1 MDAIMDSL
9 IGKKAP
15 NLRIGEWVQGVPT
28 NIDKEKSKV
37 VVVEVF
43 QVNCPG
49 CFLYG
54 IPEAIGVYNN
64 TDKSEVKVLGIAT
77 AFEDYD
83 KNTLDNLRLLLTKGE
98 VIGETLRALRM
109 HGRVENGNI
118 LPYTIPHPVA
128 MDVLIGT
135 SSKVK
140 EKQVL
145 DFLEEN
151 VSGYQTYSKQ
161 DKLMLFERAK
171 QYLGSKEFSAL
182 TFEEYNLK
190 GTPSTILIDRK
201 GLVRDISFGADGGL
215 QSKVNLLL
223 KE

>member
-1 MDAIMDSL
+1 LDSL
-9 IGKKAP
+9 IRKKAP
-15 NLRIGEWVQGVPT
+15 NLKIGEWVQGVPT
-28 NIDKEKSKV
+28 NIDKEQGKV
-37 VVVEVF
+37 IVVEVF

-83 KNTLDNLRLLLTKGE
+83 KNNLDNLKLLVTKGE

-109 HGRVENGNI
+109 YGRVENGNK
-118 LPYTIPHPVA
+118 LPYSIPHPVA
-128 MDVLIGT
+128 MDSLIKR
-135 SSKVK
+135 SDDIQES
-140 EKQVL
+140 QVL
-145 DFLEEN
+145 EFLEEN
-151 VSGYQTYSKQ
+151 VSGYQAYNEQ

-171 QYLGSKEFSAL
+171 HYLGSKEFSAL
-182 TFEEYNLK
+182 TFEEYKLK

-201 GLVRDISFGADGGL
+201 GLVRDIAFGADGGL
-215 QSKVNLLL
+215 KSKVDLLL

>member
-1 MDAIMDSL
+1 MDTL
-9 IGKKAP
+9 IKKKAP
-15 NLRIGEWVQGVPT
+15 NLKIGEWVQGVPT
-28 NIDKEKSKV
+28 NIDKEQGKV
-37 VVVEVF
+37 IVVEVF

-83 KNTLDNLRLLLTKGE
+83 KNNLDNLKLLVTKGE
-98 VIGETLRALRM
+98 IIGETLRALRM
-109 HGRVENGNI
+109 YGRVENGNK
-118 LPYTIPHPVA
+118 LPYSIPHPVA
-128 MDVLIGT
+128 MDSLIKRSGNVQE
-135 SSKVK
+135 S
-140 EKQVL
+140 QVL
-145 DFLEEN
+145 EFLEEN
-151 VSGYQTYSKQ
+151 VSGYQAYSEQ

-171 QYLGSKEFSAL
+171 HYLGSKEFSAL
-182 TFEEYNLK
+182 TFEEYKLK

-201 GLVRDISFGADGGL
+201 GLVRDIAFGADGGL
-215 QSKVNLLL
+215 KSKVDLLL

>member
-1 MDAIMDSL
+1 MDSL
-9 IGKKAP
+9 IRKKAP
-15 NLRIGEWVQGVPT
+15 NLKIGDWVQGVPT
-28 NIDKEKSKV
+28 NIDKEQGKV
-37 VVVEVF
+37 IVVEVF

-83 KNTLDNLRLLLTKGE
+83 KNNLDNLKLLVTKGE

-109 HGRVENGNI
+109 YGRVENGNK
-118 LPYTIPHPVA
+118 LPYSIPHPVA
-128 MDVLIGT
+128 MDSLIKRSGDVQE
-135 SSKVK
+135 S
-140 EKQVL
+140 QVL
-145 DFLEEN
+145 EFLEEN
-151 VSGYQTYSKQ
+151 VSGYQAYSEQ

-171 QYLGSKEFSAL
+171 HYLGSKEFSAL
-182 TFEEYNLK
+182 TFEEYKLK

-201 GLVRDISFGADGGL
+201 GLVRDIAFGADGGL
-215 QSKVNLLL
+215 KSKVDLLL

>member
-1 MDAIMDSL
+1 
-9 IGKKAP
+9 
-15 NLRIGEWVQGVPT
+15 VQGVPT
-28 NIDKEKSKV
+28 NIDKEQGKV
-37 VVVEVF
+37 IVVEVF

-83 KNTLDNLRLLLTKGE
+83 KNNLDNLKLLVTKGE

-109 HGRVENGNI
+109 YGRVENGNK
-118 LPYTIPHPVA
+118 LPYSIPHPVA
-128 MDVLIGT
+128 MDSLIKRSGDIQE
-135 SSKVK
+135 S
-140 EKQVL
+140 QVL
-145 DFLEEN
+145 EFLEEN
-151 VSGYQTYSKQ
+151 VTGYQAYNEQ

-171 QYLGSKEFSAL
+171 HYLGSKEFSAL
-182 TFEEYNLK
+182 TFEEYKLK

-201 GLVRDISFGADGGL
+201 GLVRDIAFGADGGL
-215 QSKVNLLL
+215 KSKVDLLL

>member
-1 MDAIMDSL
+1 LDSL
-9 IGKKAP
+9 IGKRAP
-15 NLRIGEWVQGVPT
+15 NLKIGEWVQGVPT

-49 CFLYG
+49 CFLHG
-54 IPEAIGVYNN
+54 IPEVIGVYNN

-109 HGRVENGNI
+109 YGKVENENK
-118 LPYTIPHPVA
+118 LPYSIPHSVA
-128 MDVLIGT
+128 MDALIRT
-135 SSKVK
+135 SGKVQ

-161 DKLMLFERAK
+161 DKLVLFERAK
-171 QYLGSKEFSAL
+171 QYLGSKEYSAL
-182 TFEEYNLK
+182 TFEEYKLK

>member
-1 MDAIMDSL
+1 MDAILDSL
-9 IGKKAP
+9 IGKRAP
-15 NLRIGEWVQGVPT
+15 NLKIGEWVQGVPT
-28 NIDKEKSKV
+28 NIDKEKGKV

-49 CFLYG
+49 CFLHG
-54 IPEAIGVYNN
+54 IPEVIGVYNN

-109 HGRVENGNI
+109 YGKVENENK
-118 LPYTIPHPVA
+118 LPYSIPHSVA
-128 MDVLIGT
+128 MDALIRT
-135 SSKVK
+135 SGKVQ

-161 DKLMLFERAK
+161 DKLVLFERAK
-171 QYLGSKEFSAL
+171 QYLGSKEYSAL
-182 TFEEYNLK
+182 TFEEYKLK

>member
-1 MDAIMDSL
+1 MDAILDSL
-9 IGKKAP
+9 IGKRAP
-15 NLRIGEWVQGVPT
+15 NLKIGEWVQGVPT
-28 NIDKEKSKV
+28 NIDEEKSKV

-49 CFLYG
+49 CFLHG
-54 IPEAIGVYNN
+54 IPEVIGVYNN

-109 HGRVENGNI
+109 YGKVENENK
-118 LPYTIPHPVA
+118 LPYSIPHSVA
-128 MDVLIGT
+128 MDALIRT
-135 SSKVK
+135 SGKVQ

-171 QYLGSKEFSAL
+171 QYLGSKEYSAL
-182 TFEEYNLK
+182 TFEEYKLK

>member
-1 MDAIMDSL
+1 MDSL
-9 IGKKAP
+9 IRKKAP
-15 NLRIGEWVQGVPT
+15 NLKIDEWVQGVPT
-28 NIDKEKSKV
+28 NIDKEQGKV
-37 VVVEVF
+37 IVVEVF

-83 KNTLDNLRLLLTKGE
+83 KNNLDNLKLLVTKGE

-109 HGRVENGNI
+109 YGRVENGNK
-118 LPYTIPHPVA
+118 LPYSIPHPVA
-128 MDVLIGT
+128 MDSLIKRSGDIQE
-135 SSKVK
+135 S
-140 EKQVL
+140 QVL
-145 DFLEEN
+145 EFLEEN
-151 VSGYQTYSKQ
+151 VSGYQAYSEQ

-171 QYLGSKEFSAL
+171 HYLGSKEFSAL
-182 TFEEYNLK
+182 TFEEYKLK

-201 GLVRDISFGADGGL
+201 GLVRDIAFGADGGL
-215 QSKVNLLL
+215 KSKVDLLL

>member
-1 MDAIMDSL
+1 MDAILDSL
-9 IGKKAP
+9 IGKRAP
-15 NLRIGEWVQGVPT
+15 NLKIGEWVQGVPT

-49 CFLYG
+49 CFLHG
-54 IPEAIGVYNN
+54 IPEVIGVYNN

-109 HGRVENGNI
+109 YGKVENENK
-118 LPYTIPHPVA
+118 LPYSIPHSVA
-128 MDVLIGT
+128 MDALIRT
-135 SSKVK
+135 SGKVQ

-161 DKLMLFERAK
+161 DKLVLFERAK
-171 QYLGSKEFSAL
+171 QYLGSKEYSAL
-182 TFEEYNLK
+182 TFEEYKLK

>member
-1 MDAIMDSL
+1 MDSL
-9 IGKKAP
+9 IRRKAP
-15 NLRIGEWVQGVPT
+15 NLKIGEWVQGVPT
-28 NIDKEKSKV
+28 NIDKEQGKV
-37 VVVEVF
+37 IVVEVF

-83 KNTLDNLRLLLTKGE
+83 KNNLDNLKLLVTQGE

-109 HGRVENGNI
+109 YGRVENGNK
-118 LPYTIPHPVA
+118 LPYSIPHPVA
-128 MDVLIGT
+128 MDSLIKRSGDIQE
-135 SSKVK
+135 S
-140 EKQVL
+140 QVL
-145 DFLEEN
+145 EFLEEN
-151 VSGYQTYSKQ
+151 VSGYQAYSEQ

-171 QYLGSKEFSAL
+171 HYLGSKEFSAL
-182 TFEEYNLK
+182 TFEEYKLK

-201 GLVRDISFGADGGL
+201 GLVRDIAFGADGGL
-215 QSKVNLLL
+215 KSKVDLLL

>member
-1 MDAIMDSL
+1 
-9 IGKKAP
+9 
-15 NLRIGEWVQGVPT
+15 
-28 NIDKEKSKV
+28 
-37 VVVEVF
+37 
-43 QVNCPG
+43 
-49 CFLYG
+49 
-54 IPEAIGVYNN
+54 
-64 TDKSEVKVLGIAT
+64 
-77 AFEDYD
+77 
-83 KNTLDNLRLLLTKGE
+83 
-98 VIGETLRALRM
+98 
-109 HGRVENGNI
+109 
-118 LPYTIPHPVA
+118 IPHPVA
-128 MDVLIGT
+128 MDVLIRT
-135 SSKVK
+135 SGKVQ

-161 DKLMLFERAK
+161 DKLMLFERAR

-182 TFEEYNLK
+182 TFEEYKLK

>member
-1 MDAIMDSL
+1 MDAILDSL
-9 IGKKAP
+9 IGKRAP
-15 NLRIGEWVQGVPT
+15 NLKIGEWVQGVPT
-28 NIDKEKSKV
+28 NIDKEKGKV

-49 CFLYG
+49 CFLHG
-54 IPEAIGVYNN
+54 IPEVIGVYNN

-109 HGRVENGNI
+109 YGKVENENK
-118 LPYTIPHPVA
+118 LPYSIPHSVA
-128 MDVLIGT
+128 MDALIRT
-135 SSKVK
+135 SGKVQK
-140 EKQVL
+140 KQVL

-171 QYLGSKEFSAL
+171 QYLGSKEYSAL
-182 TFEEYNLK
+182 TFEEYKLK

>member
-1 MDAIMDSL
+1 MDSL
-9 IGKKAP
+9 IRRKAP
-15 NLRIGEWVQGVPT
+15 NLKIGEWVQGVPT
-28 NIDKEKSKV
+28 NIDKEQGKV
-37 VVVEVF
+37 IVVEVF

-83 KNTLDNLRLLLTKGE
+83 KNNLDNLKLLVTKGE

-109 HGRVENGNI
+109 YGRVENGNK
-118 LPYTIPHPVA
+118 LPYSIPHPVA
-128 MDVLIGT
+128 MDSLIKRSGDIQE
-135 SSKVK
+135 S
-140 EKQVL
+140 QVL
-145 DFLEEN
+145 EFLEEN
-151 VSGYQTYSKQ
+151 VSGYQAYNEQ

-171 QYLGSKEFSAL
+171 HYLGSKEFSAL
-182 TFEEYNLK
+182 TFEEYKLK

-201 GLVRDISFGADGGL
+201 GLVRDIAFGADGGL
-215 QSKVNLLL
+215 KSKVDLLL

>member
-1 MDAIMDSL
+1 MDSL
-9 IGKKAP
+9 IKKKAP
-15 NLRIGEWVQGVPT
+15 NLKIGEWVQGVPT
-28 NIDKEKSKV
+28 NIDKEQGKV
-37 VVVEVF
+37 IVVEVF

-83 KNTLDNLRLLLTKGE
+83 KNNLDNLKLLVTKGE

-109 HGRVENGNI
+109 YGRVENGNK
-118 LPYTIPHPVA
+118 LPYSIPHPVA
-128 MDVLIGT
+128 MDSLIKRSGDVQE
-135 SSKVK
+135 S
-140 EKQVL
+140 QVL
-145 DFLEEN
+145 EFLEEN
-151 VSGYQTYSKQ
+151 VSGYQAYNEQ

-171 QYLGSKEFSAL
+171 HYLGSKEFSAL
-182 TFEEYNLK
+182 TFEEYKLK

-201 GLVRDISFGADGGL
+201 GLVRDIAFGADGGL
-215 QSKVNLLL
+215 KSKVDLLL

>member
-1 MDAIMDSL
+1 MDSL
-9 IGKKAP
+9 IKKKAP
-15 NLRIGEWVQGVPT
+15 NLKIGEWVQGVPT
-28 NIDKEKSKV
+28 NIDKEQGKV
-37 VVVEVF
+37 IVVEVF

-83 KNTLDNLRLLLTKGE
+83 KNNLDNLKLLVTKGE

-109 HGRVENGNI
+109 YGRVENGNK
-118 LPYTIPHPVA
+118 LPYSIPHPVA
-128 MDVLIGT
+128 MDSLIKRSGDIQE
-135 SSKVK
+135 S
-140 EKQVL
+140 QVL
-145 DFLEEN
+145 EFLEEN
-151 VSGYQTYSKQ
+151 VSGYQAYNEQ

-171 QYLGSKEFSAL
+171 HYLGSKEFSAL
-182 TFEEYNLK
+182 TFEEYKLK

-201 GLVRDISFGADGGL
+201 GLVRDIAFGADGGL
-215 QSKVNLLL
+215 KSKVDLLL

>member
-1 MDAIMDSL
+1 MDAILDSL
-9 IGKKAP
+9 IGKRAP
-15 NLRIGEWVQGVPT
+15 NLKIGEWVQGVPT

-49 CFLYG
+49 CFLHG
-54 IPEAIGVYNN
+54 IPEVIGVYNN

-109 HGRVENGNI
+109 YGKVENENK
-118 LPYTIPHPVA
+118 LPYSIPHSVA
-128 MDVLIGT
+128 MDALIRT
-135 SSKVK
+135 SGKVQ

-171 QYLGSKEFSAL
+171 QYLGSKEYSAL
-182 TFEEYNLK
+182 TFEQYKLK

>member
-1 MDAIMDSL
+1 LESL
-9 IGKKAP
+9 IKKKAP
-15 NLRIGEWVQGVPT
+15 NLKIGEWVQGVPT
-28 NIDKEKSKV
+28 NIDKEQGKV
-37 VVVEVF
+37 IVVEVF

-83 KNTLDNLRLLLTKGE
+83 KNNLDNLKLLVTKGE

-109 HGRVENGNI
+109 YGRVENGNK
-118 LPYTIPHPVA
+118 LPYSIPHPVA
-128 MDVLIGT
+128 MDSLIKRSGDIQE
-135 SSKVK
+135 S
-140 EKQVL
+140 QVL
-145 DFLEEN
+145 EFLEEN
-151 VSGYQTYSKQ
+151 VSGYQAYSEQ

-171 QYLGSKEFSAL
+171 HYLGSKEFSAL
-182 TFEEYNLK
+182 TFEEYKLK

-201 GLVRDISFGADGGL
+201 GLVRDIAFGADGGL
-215 QSKVNLLL
+215 KSKVDLLL

>member
-1 MDAIMDSL
+1 MDSL
-9 IGKKAP
+9 IRKKAP
-15 NLRIGEWVQGVPT
+15 NLRIGDWVQGVPT
-28 NIDKEKSKV
+28 NIDKEQGKV
-37 VVVEVF
+37 IVVEVF

-83 KNTLDNLRLLLTKGE
+83 KNNLDNLKLLVTKGE

-109 HGRVENGNI
+109 YGRVENGNK
-118 LPYTIPHPVA
+118 LPYSIPHPVA
-128 MDVLIGT
+128 MDSLIKRSGDVQE
-135 SSKVK
+135 S
-140 EKQVL
+140 QVL
-145 DFLEEN
+145 EFLKEN
-151 VSGYQTYSKQ
+151 VSGYQAYSEQ

-171 QYLGSKEFSAL
+171 HYLGSKEFSAL
-182 TFEEYNLK
+182 TFEEYKLK

-201 GLVRDISFGADGGL
+201 GLVRDIAFGADGGL
-215 QSKVNLLL
+215 KSKVDLLL

>member
-1 MDAIMDSL
+1 MDSL
-9 IGKKAP
+9 IRRKAP
-15 NLRIGEWVQGVPT
+15 NLKIGEWVQGVPT
-28 NIDKEKSKV
+28 NIDKEQGKV
-37 VVVEVF
+37 IVIEVF

-83 KNTLDNLRLLLTKGE
+83 KNNLDNLKLLVTKGE

-109 HGRVENGNI
+109 YGRVENGNK
-118 LPYTIPHPVA
+118 LPYSIPHPVA
-128 MDVLIGT
+128 MDSLIKRSGDVQE
-135 SSKVK
+135 S
-140 EKQVL
+140 QVL
-145 DFLEEN
+145 EFLEEN
-151 VSGYQTYSKQ
+151 VSGYQAYNEQ

-171 QYLGSKEFSAL
+171 HYLGSKEFSAL
-182 TFEEYNLK
+182 TFEEYKLK

-201 GLVRDISFGADGGL
+201 GLVRDIAFGADGGL
-215 QSKVNLLL
+215 KSKVDLLL

>member
-1 MDAIMDSL
+1 MDSL
-9 IGKKAP
+9 IGKRAP
-15 NLRIGEWVQGVPT
+15 NLKIGEWVQGVPT

-49 CFLYG
+49 CFLHG
-54 IPEAIGVYNN
+54 IPEVIGVYNN

-109 HGRVENGNI
+109 YGKLENENK
-118 LPYTIPHPVA
+118 LPYSIPHSVA
-128 MDVLIGT
+128 MDALIRT
-135 SSKVK
+135 SGKVQ

-171 QYLGSKEFSAL
+171 QYLGSKEYSAL
-182 TFEEYNLK
+182 TFEEYKLK

>member
-1 MDAIMDSL
+1 MDASLDSL
-9 IGKKAP
+9 IGKRAP

-49 CFLYG
+49 CFLHG
-54 IPEAIGVYNN
+54 IPEVIGVYNN

-109 HGRVENGNI
+109 YGRVENGNK

-128 MDVLIGT
+128 MDALIRT
-135 SSKVK
+135 SGKVQ

-171 QYLGSKEFSAL
+171 QYLGSKEYSAL
-182 TFEEYNLK
+182 TFEG
-190 GTPSTILIDRK
+190 GTS
-201 GLVRDISFGADGGL
+201 
-215 QSKVNLLL
+215 
-223 KE
+223 

>member
-1 MDAIMDSL
+1 MDSL
-9 IGKKAP
+9 IRKKAP
-15 NLRIGEWVQGVPT
+15 NLRIGDWVQGVPT
-28 NIDKEKSKV
+28 NIDKEQGKV
-37 VVVEVF
+37 IVVEVF

-83 KNTLDNLRLLLTKGE
+83 KNNLDNLKLLVTKGE

-109 HGRVENGNI
+109 YGRVENGNK
-118 LPYTIPHPVA
+118 LPYSIPHPVA
-128 MDVLIGT
+128 MDSLIKRSGDVQE
-135 SSKVK
+135 S
-140 EKQVL
+140 QVL
-145 DFLEEN
+145 EFLEEN
-151 VSGYQTYSKQ
+151 VSGYQAYSEQ
-161 DKLMLFERAK
+161 DKLMLLERAK
-171 QYLGSKEFSAL
+171 HYLGSKEFSAL
-182 TFEEYNLK
+182 TFEEYKLK

-201 GLVRDISFGADGGL
+201 GLVRDIAFGADGGL
-215 QSKVNLLL
+215 KSKVDLLL

>member
-1 MDAIMDSL
+1 MDSL
-9 IGKKAP
+9 IKKKAP
-15 NLRIGEWVQGVPT
+15 NLKIGEWVQGVPT
-28 NIDKEKSKV
+28 NIDKEQGKV
-37 VVVEVF
+37 IVVEVF

-83 KNTLDNLRLLLTKGE
+83 KNNLDNLKLLVTKGE

-109 HGRVENGNI
+109 YGRVENGNK
-118 LPYTIPHPVA
+118 LPYSIPHPVA
-128 MDVLIGT
+128 MDSLIKRSGNVQE
-135 SSKVK
+135 S
-140 EKQVL
+140 QVL
-145 DFLEEN
+145 EFLEEN
-151 VSGYQTYSKQ
+151 VSGYQAYNEQ

-171 QYLGSKEFSAL
+171 HYLGSKEFSAL
-182 TFEEYNLK
+182 TFEEYKLK

-201 GLVRDISFGADGGL
+201 GLVRDIAFGADGGL
-215 QSKVNLLL
+215 KSKVDLLL

>member
-1 MDAIMDSL
+1 MDSL
-9 IGKKAP
+9 IRRKAP
-15 NLRIGEWVQGVPT
+15 NLKIGEWVQGVPT
-28 NIDKEKSKV
+28 NIDKEQGKV
-37 VVVEVF
+37 IVIEVF

-64 TDKSEVKVLGIAT
+64 TDQSEVKVLGIAT

-83 KNTLDNLRLLLTKGE
+83 KNNLDNLKLLVTKGE

-109 HGRVENGNI
+109 YGRVENGNK
-118 LPYTIPHPVA
+118 LPYSIPHPVA
-128 MDVLIGT
+128 MDSLIKRSGDVQE
-135 SSKVK
+135 S
-140 EKQVL
+140 QVL
-145 DFLEEN
+145 EFLEEN
-151 VSGYQTYSKQ
+151 VSGYQASSEQ

-171 QYLGSKEFSAL
+171 HYLGSKEFSAL
-182 TFEEYNLK
+182 TFEEYKLK

-201 GLVRDISFGADGGL
+201 GLVRDIAFGADGGL
-215 QSKVNLLL
+215 KSKVDLLL

>member
-1 MDAIMDSL
+1 MDSL
-9 IGKKAP
+9 IKKKAP
-15 NLRIGEWVQGVPT
+15 NLKIGEWVQGVPT
-28 NIDKEKSKV
+28 NIDKEQGKV
-37 VVVEVF
+37 IVVEVF

-83 KNTLDNLRLLLTKGE
+83 KNNLDNLKLLVTKGE

-109 HGRVENGNI
+109 YGRVENGNK
-118 LPYTIPHPVA
+118 LPYSIPHPVA
-128 MDVLIGT
+128 MDSLIKRSGDIQE
-135 SSKVK
+135 S
-140 EKQVL
+140 QVL
-145 DFLEEN
+145 EFLEEN
-151 VSGYQTYSKQ
+151 VSGYQAYSEQ

-171 QYLGSKEFSAL
+171 HYLGSKEFSAL
-182 TFEEYNLK
+182 TFEEYKLK

-201 GLVRDISFGADGGL
+201 GLVRDIAFGADGGL
-215 QSKVNLLL
+215 KSKVDLLL